1 MDTIIVID
9 DEAVN
14 VEMLSSMIETNF
26 TENTVYKYTEP
37 EHLLSDI
44 KKIKPDIAFIDIEM
58 PKING
63 LKLAEKIKELHSDV
77 GVILISSDSSYAVA
91 AFEINAMD
99 YILKPVSYE
108 RLEKSI
114 NRYKCKKGCQSSIL
128 KISVFGKMDVHKGN
142 KQVKWQ
148 GSKNAEL
155 FAFLLHNIGKSIHK
169 DEIID
174 TLWSDFEYRRASA
187 NMQTAMSRIRKS
199 LSKIGSEIKISYSCG
214 YYKMKMENVNFDRE
228 KFEQLSNSLT
238 NIDES
243 NYRKAI
249 ELIQLYK
256 GDLFEKE
263 GYIWSYNQQLILKK
277 IYHRILKKLITFFI
291 KNERI
296 DEAIILLEKIVIENI
311 NNSYAKK
318 ILKKI
323 SLNNGD
329 RV

>member
-1 MDTIIVID
+1 
-9 DEAVN
+9 
-14 VEMLSSMIETNF
+14 
-26 TENTVYKYTEP
+26 
-37 EHLLSDI
+37 
-44 KKIKPDIAFIDIEM
+44 
-58 PKING
+58 
-63 LKLAEKIKELHSDV
+63 
-77 GVILISSDSSYAVA
+77 
-91 AFEINAMD
+91 
-99 YILKPVSYE
+99 
-108 RLEKSI
+108 
-114 NRYKCKKGCQSSIL
+114 
-128 KISVFGKMDVHKGN
+128 MDVHKGN

-228 KFEQLSNSLT
+228 KFEQLSDSLT